1 MLCQV
6 CGAANAPVVIQEI
19 SDYQC
24 PFCARVLPTIER
36 LLEAYPGRVRLVWR
50 DLPLPFHPNAH
61 IAAQAARE
69 VFRQGG
75 NDKFW
80 AYNAKLFE
88 NQRDLTRET
97 LERLA
102 QELGG
107 INMAQFRQ
115 ALDTERHKA
124 AVDADL
130 AAAQAAVEKIDV
142 GGNFLEDRI
151 ERLVEQFKPRQ
162 FGVAQFHD
170 HAHALGAFDACG
182 AHGLLQPLRRLRRRR
197 GSRTGIPFFTPHV
210 IILMASCL
218 RCKGGL

>member
-1 MLCQV
+1 MTAFPNQ
-6 CGAANAPVVIQEI
+6 I
-19 SDYQC
+19 
-24 PFCARVLPTIER
+24 
-36 LLEAYPGRVRLVWR
+36 RLVWR

-69 VFRQGG
+69 VQRQGG
-75 NDKFW
+75 DEKFW

-130 AAAQAAVEKIDV
+130 AAAQAVGINGTPGFVINGTVISGAVPY
-142 GGNFLEDRI
+142 
-151 ERLVEQFKPRQ
+151 EQFEAAVR
-162 FGVAQFHD
+162 A
-170 HAHALGAFDACG
+170 ALAA
-182 AHGLLQPLRRLRRRR
+182 R
-197 GSRTGIPFFTPHV
+197 
-210 IILMASCL
+210 
-218 RCKGGL
+218 